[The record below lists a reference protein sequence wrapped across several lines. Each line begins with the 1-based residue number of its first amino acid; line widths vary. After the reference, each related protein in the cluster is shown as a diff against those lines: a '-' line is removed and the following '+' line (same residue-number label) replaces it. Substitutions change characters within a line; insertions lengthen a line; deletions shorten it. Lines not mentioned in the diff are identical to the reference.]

1 MLVIIPLRPAI
12 KRVNSA
18 LLVRL
23 FPTRAMLC
31 ASRVDMAGERAGPS
45 FLGDWTMYNMPFDAD
60 CEDSTLPTPG
70 AIRRLLESVAL
81 EENLESADCDLWD
94 PALYT
99 DNVEDPGF

>member
-1 MLVIIPLRPAI
+1 
-12 KRVNSA
+12 
-18 LLVRL
+18 
-23 FPTRAMLC
+23 
-31 ASRVDMAGERAGPS
+31 
-45 FLGDWTMYNMPFDAD
+45 MYNMPFDAD